1 MIITERLVLR
11 LFVPDDIP
19 ALFSIL
25 SDKEVNRFL
34 PWFPAESLDDA
45 AAFYESRYK
54 DHDNSYAICLKE
66 ENVPIGYIGIA
77 DDEAHDL
84 GYGLRKEYWHRG
96 IAREAAT
103 AMLKEAESI
112 GLPFVSA
119 THDIANERSGNVLR
133 SMWERGWSFIKKA
146 GTVILLSTIVI
157 WFTTYFG
164 FVDGQFRMLEDMEID
179 HSILA
184 GIGNAIAWI
193 FTPLGWSDLAP
204 ADAWKSA
211 VAAITG
217 LVAKENVVGT
227 FGILY
232 GFAEVAEDGAEIWGN
247 LAGSMTPVAAYSFL
261 VFNLLCAPCFAAM
274 GAIKREM
281 NNAKWFWFAIGYQCG
296 LAYVVSLCIYQIGML
311 ITTGAFGIGTA
322 AAFLLLAGF
331 LYLLFRPYK
340 ESKTL
345 RVNTRKLAGA
355 K

>member
-11 LFVPDDIP
+11 PFVPDDIP

-96 IAREAAT
+96 IAREAAA

-133 SMWERGWSFIKKA
+133 SIGMEYLYSYEELWMPKGYN
-146 GTVILLSTIVI
+146 VV
-157 WFTTYFG
+157 
-164 FVDGQFRMLEDMEID
+164 FRLYQRNF
-179 HSILA
+179 L
-184 GIGNAIAWI
+184 
-193 FTPLGWSDLAP
+193 
-204 ADAWKSA
+204 KSA
-211 VAAITG
+211 
-217 LVAKENVVGT
+217 
-227 FGILY
+227 
-232 GFAEVAEDGAEIWGN
+232 
-247 LAGSMTPVAAYSFL
+247 TPY
-261 VFNLLCAPCFAAM
+261 M
-274 GAIKREM
+274 GYWQR
-281 NNAKWFWFAIGYQCG
+281 YQKHWIEP
-296 LAYVVSLCIYQIGML
+296 SL
-311 ITTGAFGIGTA
+311 
-322 AAFLLLAGF
+322 
-331 LYLLFRPYK
+331 
-340 ESKTL
+340 
-345 RVNTRKLAGA
+345 
-355 K
+355 